1 MIKSRLIEVLRT
13 FSKKDFREFKKWID
27 SPFHNQRQDVVALY
41 NYLLENNNL
50 HNESSLDKQIVFPYV
65 YKDEKYDDSKMRQ
78 VMHFMFKSIEDYLS
92 YIEINKNPTYL
103 KIALARNY
111 RKKKL
116 VKQAEKTINSIEN
129 ELKRA
134 EIQSN
139 AYFRN
144 KYLFEEEKYNFLI
157 GLKQVRTELNLQD
170 ASESLEISFIVD
182 KLNQAGLMASH
193 KSVYNVEYDV
203 GLLNEVLK
211 YIENKDLLTKPYVA
225 TYYYIYKTL
234 VEKEVDSHFENL
246 KLRINSFGHIFPP
259 EEKGPIYLMAINYC
273 IRRMNASAKEYVKE
287 AFWLYKEGIEN
298 KALIEDTGNLSRF
311 AFQNVIAIALRL
323 KEYKW
328 VEDFINNYQSF
339 LQEKYRKSSV
349 HYNQAKLYYE
359 KGDYEKATEL
369 FMQFEHKDI
378 LLNLN
383 AKSMLLKMYYEQSE
397 FRILESLL
405 ESVRAYLQRKK
416 VMGYHKS
423 NYKNIIRY
431 TKKLLKVNP
440 YSKAQKE
447 KLKAEIETAKPLTE
461 KAWLLKQ
468 LAEL

>member
-416 VMGYHKS
+416 VMGYHIHQKTSKS
-423 NYKNIIRY
+423 KPLFQS
-431 TKKLLKVNP
+431 TKR
-440 YSKAQKE
+440 
-447 KLKAEIETAKPLTE
+447 KAESRNRNS
-461 KAWLLKQ
+461 
-468 LAEL
+468 

>member
-13 FSKKDFREFKKWID
+13 FSKKDFREFKKWVD
-27 SPFHNQRQDVVALY
+27 SPSHNQRQDVVALY
-41 NYLLENNNL
+41 DYLLENNNL
-50 HNESSLDKQIVFPYV
+50 QDESALEKQIVFPFL
-65 YKDEKYDDSKMRQ
+65 YKNEKYDDSKMRQ
-78 VMHFMFKSIEDYLS
+78 VMHFMFKAIEDYLIYS
-92 YIEINKNPTYL
+92 EINKNPTYL

-111 RKKKL
+111 RKKRL
-116 VKQAEKTINSIEN
+116 IKQAEKTINNIEN
-129 ELKRA
+129 ELKKA
-134 EIQSN
+134 TIQSN
-139 AYFRN
+139 IHFRN

-157 GLKQVRTELNLQD
+157 GLKQIRTELNLQD
-170 ASESLEISFIVD
+170 ASESLEVSFIVD

-193 KSVYNVEYDV
+193 KSVYNIEYDK
-203 GLLNEVLK
+203 GLLSEVLNHV
-211 YIENKDLLTKPYVA
+211 ENKGLLKKPYVA

-246 KLRINSFGHIFPP
+246 KFQINNSGHTFPP
-259 EEKGPIYLMAINYC
+259 EEKGPIYLMAVNYC
-273 IRRMNASAKEYVKE
+273 IHRMNAGAKEYIKE
-287 AFWLYKEGIEN
+287 AFLLYKEGIEN
-298 KALIEDTGNLSRF
+298 KALIEDTGYLSRF

-323 KEYKW
+323 KEYQW
-328 VEDFINNYQSF
+328 VENFIKDYQDF
-339 LQEKYRKSSV
+339 LQEKYRQSSV

-359 KGDYEKATEL
+359 KGDYDKATEL